1 MSTSPATPAKK
12 TISPL
17 RRILGW
23 IALIVLLS
31 LPLGV
36 RTMNGWSP
44 RPATLGVQE
53 GRLAPCPNS
62 PNCVST
68 QSGQGEQMMEPLV
81 WEGSAKEALD
91 RFEGIIRSLPRTKI
105 VTRSDNYLHA
115 EFRTAW
121 LGFID
126 DVEILVSTDQ
136 KRIDFRSASR
146 VGYSDLGVN
155 RKRMLNLVAR
165 FQGATSAA
173 Q

>member
-1 MSTSPATPAKK
+1 
-12 TISPL
+12 
-17 RRILGW
+17 
-23 IALIVLLS
+23 
-31 LPLGV
+31 
-36 RTMNGWSP
+36 
-44 RPATLGVQE
+44 
-53 GRLAPCPNS
+53 
-62 PNCVST
+62 
-68 QSGQGEQMMEPLV
+68 MESLV
-81 WEGSAKEALD
+81 WQGSAKEALD

-105 VTRSDNYLHA
+105 VTRSEDYLHA

-155 RKRMLNLVAR
+155 RKRMLDLVAR
-165 FQGATSAA
+165 FQGAASSA